1 MNNYDEITA
10 KWNEL
15 VEILRFKDTP
25 PDLDAIKHLIFDTY
39 HFLKSDIKEDSI
51 PRKKLE
57 LYRYICQV
65 CESLSEDYPLE
76 MPASVSETCEAFV
89 MGLCFIIENGFD
101 CGYLPNSLPS
111 GPNRHTPAG
120 CAAPED
126 NMTTFEIFEKA
137 FNNDIE
143 YLREEYDEE

>member
-25 PDLDAIKHLIFDTY
+25 PDLDAIKHLI
-39 HFLKSDIKEDSI
+39 FLKSDIKEDSI

-120 CAAPED
+120 CAAPEA